1 MARKSKP
8 PVGDCT
14 IPPAIP
20 DTALPDLVFKRDLDA
35 EMAIRRY
42 VEWQGKEEVTHA
54 ERVTRWV
61 ITSPADLY
69 SQELFPSL
77 DYTISFHVGVTA
89 RMMSHATPRFVSMV
103 RTLGK
108 PQMVPA
114 GAVAPKRSDVP
125 GWTEPIANCIAQ
137 GGSAKHVRGYPKAIS
152 TRGWELVNW
161 LTHASNATKADAML
175 ALDATHHAIAT
186 FGTATFR
193 HAHGIPDRCPTCGSY
208 QIGRRG
214 TSDDEGVDPFPA
226 CRACGWVESRAR
238 EGRWPGRP

>member
-89 RMMSHATPRFVSMV
+89 RMMLPATPRFVSMV

-137 GGSAKHVRGYPKAIS
+137 GGSAKHVRGS
-152 TRGWELVNW
+152 
-161 LTHASNATKADAML
+161 
-175 ALDATHHAIAT
+175 THHAIAT